1 MGMSFSEMSD
11 KWTRNKEKL
20 QFDARL
26 TVDQEGKTSIV
37 IEHAPKRYLKAIH
50 ELANGLITAG
60 LTQIADNISV
70 TVAEKDIEIENA
82 AIRKFLDVRKLDL
95 LNILLENGREAFIAA
110 LRQDSLVLQIQYNI
124 GSLKPC
130 INGWVRWDG
139 ATLTS
144 NGWLHPDGKLES
156 FDLFHGA
163 VFKESQVVNA

>member
-1 MGMSFSEMSD
+1 MEMSFSEMSE
-11 KWTRNKEKL
+11 KWMKNKEKL
-20 QFDARL
+20 KFDARL
-26 TVDQEGKTSIV
+26 IVNQEGKTSIV
-37 IEHAPKRYLKAIH
+37 FEHAPKRYLKAIH

-60 LTQIADNISV
+60 LAQIADNISL

-82 AIRKFLDVRKLDL
+82 AIRKFLEVRKLDL
-95 LNILLENGREAFIAA
+95 LNILLGNGREAFMTA
-110 LRQDSLVLQIQYNI
+110 LRQDSFVLQIQYNI

-156 FDLFHGA
+156 FDLFRGA
-163 VFKESQVVNA
+163 DFKEAQVVNA